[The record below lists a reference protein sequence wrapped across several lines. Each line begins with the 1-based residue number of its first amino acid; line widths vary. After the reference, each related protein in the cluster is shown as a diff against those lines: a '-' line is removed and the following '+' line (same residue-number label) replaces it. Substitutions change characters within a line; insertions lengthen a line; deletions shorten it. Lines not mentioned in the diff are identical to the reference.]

1 MNDHTEVIGLT
12 DRHYSAYL
20 ARLLASVLTCWNP
33 IKRLPKKK
41 CKKSLFC
48 RNFSDARIQITSAF
62 EFPSSTIFLN
72 APSVVSNCMRK
83 RHSSGLFKFFA
94 ISENCFSACRSCCWN
109 FSKLSFFKKKK
120 EIKIKFG
127 IPKYIHFVFSSCNKP
142 PWFFHV
148 SFWPALGQ
156 TRISPKRFECWDRA
170 MDPFPRTVLLRRILV
185 RRPPLN
191 SVPSLVRNWCNRSTA

>member
-1 MNDHTEVIGLT
+1 MQEYKLPQPLSSPLRQFSWMHLPWFLT
-12 DRHYSAYL
+12 VCESDIPPACSNFL
-20 ARLLASVLTCWNP
+20 PFPKIVLVHVAVAAE
-33 IKRLPKKK
+33 I
-41 CKKSLFC
+41 
-48 RNFSDARIQITSAF
+48 
-62 EFPSSTIFLN
+62 FPN
-72 APSVVSNCMRK
+72 
-83 RHSSGLFKFFA
+83 
-94 ISENCFSACRSCCWN
+94 CRS
-109 FSKLSFFKKKK
+109 SKKKK